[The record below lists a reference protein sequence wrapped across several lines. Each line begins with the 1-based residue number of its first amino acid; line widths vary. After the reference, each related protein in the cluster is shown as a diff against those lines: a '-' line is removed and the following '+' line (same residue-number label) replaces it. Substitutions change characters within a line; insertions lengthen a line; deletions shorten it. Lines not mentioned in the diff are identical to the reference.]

1 MSHSFDTHES
11 SVRRVISAGGV
22 VYQRMDGRVQVVLCG
37 RQEPYRWALPKGRPN
52 DGENLINTALREV
65 QEETGLEVRIESA
78 IGSISYRFFEQTGS
92 YYKTVYYHLM
102 IPVGGRSGLHDDE
115 FDCVQWFEIEV
126 AINALTYRDEIQILR
141 RAVAIL
147 NKETTEGK
155 F

>member
-1 MSHSFDTHES
+1 MNSKS
-11 SVRRVISAGGV
+11 RVENPVSAGGV
-22 VYQRMDGRVQVVLCG
+22 VYQRNSGRLETVLCG
-37 RQEPYRWALPKGRPN
+37 RSRPVRWSLAKGTP
-52 DGENLINTALREV
+52 DPGESLEQTALREV

-78 IGSISYRFFEQTGS
+78 IGSISYRFFEQTVS

-102 IPVGGRSGLHDDE
+102 IPVGGRLGLHDDE
-115 FDCVQWFEIEV
+115 FDCVQWFEIEA

>member
-1 MSHSFDTHES
+1 MCGTPKYIDHQVS
-11 SVRRVISAGGV
+11 SGGV
-22 VYQRMDGRVQVVLCG
+22 VVRKGKNCFEIVLCG
-37 RQEPYRWALPKGRPN
+37 RNIPTLWALPKGSP
-52 DGENLINTALREV
+52 DKQEHLQQTALREV

-78 IGSISYRFFEQTGS
+78 IGSISYRFFEQTVS

-102 IPVGGRSGLHDDE
+102 IPVGGRLGLHDDE
-115 FDCVQWFEIEV
+115 FDCVQWFEIEA